1 MNPTLALTL
10 ILLTLMA
17 GAGAVSASLGYNL
30 GREALKGITQPD
42 LRPTAVGEGGQKP
55 RRETMVIVPESKT
68 ISEMEKRL
76 RGGAQAPES
85 SPVAAPAATPS
96 PSSDF
101 VAVAPQAGFPLLG
114 QSQGMT
120 LSVDSVQRQGD
131 AVVLNVSLKNT
142 SGRPVQFLYSAL
154 NLSDNQG
161 RTFSANTQG
170 LPAEVPPNGES
181 FSGTVSIPSAL
192 VQESQTLSL
201 SLENYPDQQIQLQV
215 SNIPLAGQ

>member
-55 RRETMVIVPESKT
+55 RRETMVIVPESK
-68 ISEMEKRL
+68 IIAEMEKRL
-76 RGGAQAPES
+76 KGGAVSPEA
-85 SPVAAPAATPS
+85 SPVAPS
-96 PSSDF
+96 PTSDF

-114 QSQGMT
+114 QNQGVT
-120 LSVDSVQRQGD
+120 LSVNSLQRQGD
-131 AVVLNVSLKNT
+131 AVILNVSLKNN

-154 NLSDNQG
+154 NLSDEQG
-161 RTFSANTQG
+161 RTFGANTQG
-170 LPAEVPPNGES
+170 LPAELPPGGES
-181 FSGTVSIPSAL
+181 FSGTISIPSAL
-192 VQESQTLSL
+192 VQESRNLSI
-201 SLENYPDQQIQLQV
+201 SLENYPDRQVQLQV
-215 SNIPLAGQ
+215 SNIPLAAQ